1 MSVLTSS
8 AGYPARTRKSLMW
21 VTAPG
26 TDVFDATF
34 WRKNFE
40 SDSIKD
46 MPAAWKTKA
55 AYSSGVLS
63 GAISLQALRTWPVEN
78 KTFYLIKL
86 FPLENVINYKR
97 KKLYCNL
104 YSRRPTLLV
113 FIMVS
118 KSWTMFLSDSRLLHL
133 LYINRLIF
141 AFLNRCL
148 HLSRSADIFSAKIT
162 GNFAWTVVNNN
173 VSSVNFPL
181 PLPAL
186 STHIQWVAP
195 LIWHLALPALP
206 NFQLKAGPGPV
217 IIIHVL
223 ILAPCNP
230 QKPLYFMDPL
240 DEARPLCCT

>member
-1 MSVLTSS
+1 
-8 AGYPARTRKSLMW
+8 MW
-21 VTAPG
+21 VTVLG

-34 WRKNFE
+34 WGKNFE

-46 MPAAWKTKA
+46 MPAAWITEA
-55 AYSSGVLS
+55 AYSSGILS

-78 KTFYLIKL
+78 KSFYLIKL
-86 FPLENVINYKR
+86 FPLENFINYKR
-97 KKLYCNL
+97 KKLYCNVC
-104 YSRRPTLLV
+104 SRWPTLLV

-118 KSWTMFLSDSRLLHL
+118 TSWTMFLSDSRLLHL

-148 HLSRSADIFSAKIT
+148 HLCRSADIFSAKIP
-162 GNFAWTVVNNN
+162 GNFACTVVNDNG
-173 VSSVNFPL
+173 SSVNFPL

-186 STHIQWVAP
+186 STCIHWVAP
-195 LIWHLALPALP
+195 LIWHLALPTLP
-206 NFQLKAGPGPV
+206 NFQLKADPGPV

-230 QKPLYFMDPL
+230 QKPLFYGPFRWSTSSVLHTKCAELKLSVP
-240 DEARPLCCT
+240 TFNKV